1 MAEVRRYRT
10 RVSDSARWA
19 GFPLRD
25 GDVVISTPPKCG
37 TSWMQMLCALLIFES
52 PEFPGPLTEISPW
65 LDAVNHDLAVTFAT
79 LEAQQHRRFIKTHT
93 PLDGLPFDER
103 VTYVGQ
109 GRDPRDVA
117 MSFDAASA
125 NINPAVRVAEA
136 ARAGIDPRKVP
147 APPADPLERFWLW
160 ADGEF
165 VDDPTGPGVTLANL
179 VHHVR
184 TFWERRHE
192 PGVALFHYNDLLT
205 DLPGQLRRLAT
216 VLAVDVSD
224 RRVEELAA
232 AATFARMR
240 ERADELAP
248 GVSAKLWRSNREFFH
263 SGTSGQW
270 RALLGPSD
278 VRRYQDRLAEL
289 APPDLAE
296 WLHTGWLGFGSTG
309 RAGGAPANDHVRRPA
324 DPVTDR

>member
-1 MAEVRRYRT
+1 M
-10 RVSDSARWA
+10 SDSALWA

-37 TSWMQMLCALLIFES
+37 TSWMQMLCALLILDS
-52 PEFPGPLTEISPW
+52 PDLPRPLTELSPW
-65 LDAVNHDLAVTFAT
+65 LDAVSHDLATTVAT
-79 LEAQQHRRFIKTHT
+79 LENQQHRRFIKTHT

-103 VTYVGQ
+103 VTYLCQ

-125 NINPAVRVAEA
+125 NINPAIRLAEA
-136 ARAGIDPRKVP
+136 ARAGVDPRQVP
-147 APPADPLERFWLW
+147 PPPADPLERFWQW

-165 VDDPTGPGVTLANL
+165 VNDPTSPGVTLVNL

-184 TFWERRHE
+184 TFWDRRDE
-192 PGVALFHYNDLLT
+192 PGVVLFHYNDLLT

-216 VLAVDVSD
+216 VLAIDLSD
-224 RRVEELAA
+224 RRIEELAA
-232 AATFARMR
+232 AATFERMR

-248 GVSAKLWRSNREFFH
+248 GVSANLWRSNREFFH

-270 RALLGPSD
+270 RSLLSPSD
-278 VRRYQDRLAEL
+278 VRRYEERLAEL
-289 APPDLAE
+289 APPALAE
-296 WLHTGWLGFGSTG
+296 WLRSGWLGSGMAMGEHGTRVDD
-309 RAGGAPANDHVRRPA
+309 RARQPAESIVEHRNPTRR
-324 DPVTDR
+324 